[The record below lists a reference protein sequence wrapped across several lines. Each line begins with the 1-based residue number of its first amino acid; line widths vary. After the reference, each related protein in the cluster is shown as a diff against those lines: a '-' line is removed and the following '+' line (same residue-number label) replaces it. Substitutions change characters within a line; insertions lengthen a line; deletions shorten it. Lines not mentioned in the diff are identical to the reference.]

1 MALQREELKEVRQRK
16 FLARDFD
23 SLRSVLL
30 EYARLYYPDRIQDFS
45 ENSLGGVFLDFAA
58 YVGDNLS
65 FYLDHQYG
73 ELNHDTAVETT
84 NVERMLRTAGVPIV
98 GASPALVPCTIFV
111 QIPTMRVDGSTVP
124 SPEAIPVIMAGSVF
138 GADNGTDF
146 ILLEE
151 LDFRKTRSDGS
162 TFAEVRVSEKNSS
175 GVPTSFIMAMTGL
188 CISGKEATEAI
199 EISSTF
205 VPFRQITLTNPDIS
219 EIVTVTDDLGNIYY
233 EVNALTHDVVYKNVL
248 NTAKDNDLVKDAIK
262 IVPAPYRYIM
272 KGDLSSRRTTL
283 TFGGGAANTLE
294 DDVIPDPSDFAIAF
308 PYSKTFSRIPVNPQQ
323 LLQTKTLGVA
333 AVDTSLNI
341 TYRYGGGLSHNV
353 GPATVRNVK
362 TLKVFFPENPVG
374 AVAAQVKGSIEVTN
388 RIRASGGE
396 DAPTQD
402 DLKALIPSIKNSQ
415 ERIVTREDLLAR
427 VYTMPSNFGRVFR
440 AAIRSNPNN
449 PLATQLF
456 IVSRDSDSRLITS
469 PDTLKTNLVKYLNP
483 YRMISDAIDVLDAR
497 VVNLQIAFDVVVDP
511 ALNRNTVIQN
521 ILKKLIAFFNIKN
534 FHIDQPIVVSDVV
547 NVIFSTAGVVSI
559 AAMHGTNHTG
569 GIQFN
574 NLVGT
579 VANREYSGVVYDVN
593 ANARKGIIFPPAGG
607 IFEIKYPDVDLI
619 GKSSA

>member
-1 MALQREELKEVRQRK
+1 MPLQREELKEIRQRK

-23 SLRSVLL
+23 SLRAVLL
-30 EYARLYYPDRIQDFS
+30 EYARLYYPDRIADFS

-84 NVERMLRTAGVPIV
+84 NIERMLRTAGVPIV
-98 GASPALVPCTIFV
+98 GASPALVPCTLFV
-111 QIPTMRVDGSTVP
+111 QVPASRVNGVIVP
-124 SPEAIPVIMAGSVF
+124 SPEAVPVIMAGSIF
-138 GADNGTDF
+138 GADNGIDF

-151 LDFRKTRSDGS
+151 LDFRRTRSDG
-162 TFAEVRVSEKNSS
+162 TTLAEVRVGDKNSS
-175 GVPTSFIMAMTGL
+175 GVPTTFILALTGL
-188 CISGKEATEAI
+188 CISGREASDSI
-199 EISSTF
+199 EVGSTF
-205 VPFRQITLTNPDIS
+205 VPFRQITLSNPDVS
-219 EIVTVTDDLGNIYY
+219 EVVSITDDLGNIYY

-262 IVPAPYRYIM
+262 IVPAPYRFIT

-294 DDVIPDPSDFAIAF
+294 DDVIPDPSDFAISF
-308 PYSKTFSRIPVNPQQ
+308 PYARTFSRIPVNPQQ

-333 AVDTSLNI
+333 AVDTTLSV
-341 TYRYGGGLSHNV
+341 TYRYGGGLNHNV
-353 GPATVRNVK
+353 GPSTVRNVK
-362 TLKVFFPENPVG
+362 TLRVFFPENPS
-374 AVAAQVKGSIEVTN
+374 AALAASVKGSIEVTN

-456 IVSRDSDSRLITS
+456 IVSRDADSRLITS

-483 YRMISDAIDVLDAR
+483 YRMISDAIDVLDSR
-497 VVNLQIAFDVVVDP
+497 VVNLQVAFDVVVDP
-511 ALNRNTVIQN
+511 ALNRNTVLQN
-521 ILKKLIAFFNIKN
+521 ILKKLITFFNIKN

-559 AAMHGTNHTG
+559 AAMPGSTHTG

-574 NLVGT
+574 NMVGT
-579 VANREYSGVVYDVN
+579 IANRQYSDVTYDVN

-607 IFEIKYPDVDLI
+607 IFEIKFPEVDLI